1 MRVYGDVTSGECG
14 PISLNLEAVMTDE
27 APLEVPWSALS
38 AEALRRVLEAFVLRE
53 GTDYGELE
61 FSLEQKVEQ
70 VMYQLKR
77 GEAALWFDPETN
89 SVTLAPATRSGRLR

>member
-1 MRVYGDVTSGECG
+1 MRICGDVRRGERVTRTRQLAA
-14 PISLNLEAVMTDE
+14 SMTDE
-27 APLEVPWSALS
+27 APVEVPWSALS

-70 VMYQLKR
+70 VMHQLKR